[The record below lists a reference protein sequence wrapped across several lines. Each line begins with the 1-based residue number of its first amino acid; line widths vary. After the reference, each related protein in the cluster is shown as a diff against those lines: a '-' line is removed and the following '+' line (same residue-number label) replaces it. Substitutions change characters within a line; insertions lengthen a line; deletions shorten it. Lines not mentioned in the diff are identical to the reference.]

1 MQYIIFGV
9 LLLTA
14 FAIYFEARRRVAK
27 HQQDI
32 AEEKSEIAEETRMT
46 AQMAVFGAPHDGTY
60 VIAASEEMGAFYYR
74 LLQRGKETVRVKLNL
89 ANVLNAELLIN
100 GTVQTFEADSA
111 QTTLSNRAS
120 EVTALLLSH
129 YPPEIVRSISTIG
142 LRVIYNSDSGEQR
155 NLDILVLDDKEQR
168 QKTARVQ
175 VLKNTIWWWQYL
187 RMAARQARRTQAMI
201 DGDDADD
208 TMP

>member
-1 MQYIIFGV
+1 MQFIVFGI
-9 LLLTA
+9 LLLTV

-46 AQMAVFGAPHDGTY
+46 AQMAVFSAPNDGTY
-60 VIAASEEMGAFYYR
+60 VVAASEEMGAFYYR

-89 ANVLNAELLIN
+89 ANVLNADLLIN
-100 GTVQTFEADSA
+100 GTIQAVEADSG
-111 QTTLSNRAS
+111 QTSLSNRAS

-129 YPPEIVRSISTIG
+129 YPPEIVRSITTIG
-142 LRVIYNSDSGEQR
+142 LRVTYNSDSGEQR
-155 NLDILVLDDKEQR
+155 NLDMLVLDDKDQR
-168 QKTARVQ
+168 HKNSRIQ

-201 DGDDADD
+201 DGATDE
-208 TMP
+208 TM

>member
-1 MQYIIFGV
+1 MQFIVFGI
-9 LLLTA
+9 LLLTV

-46 AQMAVFGAPHDGTY
+46 AQMAVFSAPNDGTY
-60 VIAASEEMGAFYYR
+60 VVAASEEMGAFYYR

-89 ANVLNAELLIN
+89 ANVLNADLLIN
-100 GTVQTFEADSA
+100 GTIQTVEAESG
-111 QTTLSNRAS
+111 QTSLSNRAS

-129 YPPEIVRSISTIG
+129 YPPEIVRGITTIG
-142 LRVIYNSDSGEQR
+142 LRVTYNSDSGEQR
-155 NLDILVLDDKEQR
+155 NLDMLVMDDKDQR
-168 QKTARVQ
+168 HKNTRIQ

-201 DGDDADD
+201 DGATDENL
-208 TMP
+208 

>member
-1 MQYIIFGV
+1 MQFIVFGT
-9 LLLTA
+9 LLLTV

-46 AQMAVFGAPHDGTY
+46 AQMAVFSAPNDGTY
-60 VIAASEEMGAFYYR
+60 VVAASEEMGAFYYR

-89 ANVLNAELLIN
+89 ANILNADLLIN
-100 GTVQTFEADSA
+100 GTIQTVEAESG
-111 QTTLSNRAS
+111 QTSLSNRAS

-129 YPPEIVRSISTIG
+129 YPPEIVRGITTIG
-142 LRVIYNSDSGEQR
+142 LRVTYNSDSGEQR
-155 NLDILVLDDKEQR
+155 NLDMLVMDDKDQR
-168 QKTARVQ
+168 HKNARIQ

-201 DGDDADD
+201 DGATDENL
-208 TMP
+208 

>member
-1 MQYIIFGV
+1 MQFIVFGI
-9 LLLTA
+9 LLLTV

-46 AQMAVFGAPHDGTY
+46 AQMAVFSAPNDGTY
-60 VIAASEEMGAFYYR
+60 VVAASEEMGAFYYR
-74 LLQRGKETVRVKLNL
+74 LLQRGKQTVRVKLNL
-89 ANVLNAELLIN
+89 ANVLNADLLIN
-100 GTVQTFEADSA
+100 GTIQTVEADSG
-111 QTTLSNRAS
+111 QTSLSNRAS

-129 YPPEIVRSISTIG
+129 YPPEIVRSITTIG
-142 LRVIYNSDSGEQR
+142 LRVTYNSDSGEQR
-155 NLDILVLDDKEQR
+155 NLDMLVLDDKDQR
-168 QKTARVQ
+168 HKNSRIQ

-201 DGDDADD
+201 DGATDE
-208 TMP
+208 TM

>member
-1 MQYIIFGV
+1 MQFIVFGI
-9 LLLTA
+9 LLLTV

-46 AQMAVFGAPHDGTY
+46 AQMAVFSAPNDGTY
-60 VIAASEEMGAFYYR
+60 VVAASEEMGAFYYR

-89 ANVLNAELLIN
+89 ANVLNADLLIN
-100 GTVQTFEADSA
+100 GTIQNVEADSG
-111 QTTLSNRAS
+111 QTSLSNRAS

-129 YPPEIVRSISTIG
+129 YPPEIVRGITTIG
-142 LRVIYNSDSGEQR
+142 LRVTYNSDSGEQR
-155 NLDILVLDDKEQR
+155 NLDMLVLDDKDQR
-168 QKTARVQ
+168 HKNSRIQ

-201 DGDDADD
+201 DGATDE
-208 TMP
+208 TM

>member
-1 MQYIIFGV
+1 MQFIVFGI
-9 LLLTA
+9 LLLTV

-27 HQQDI
+27 HQQDM

-46 AQMAVFGAPHDGTY
+46 AQMAVFSAPNDGTY
-60 VIAASEEMGAFYYR
+60 VVAASEEMGAFYYR

-89 ANVLNAELLIN
+89 ANVLNADLLIN
-100 GTVQTFEADSA
+100 GTIQTVEADSG
-111 QTTLSNRAS
+111 QTSLSNRAS

-129 YPPEIVRSISTIG
+129 YPPEIVRSITTIG
-142 LRVIYNSDSGEQR
+142 LRVTYNSDSGEQR
-155 NLDILVLDDKEQR
+155 NLDMLVLDDKDQR
-168 QKTARVQ
+168 HKNSRIQ

-201 DGDDADD
+201 DGATDE
-208 TMP
+208 TM

>member
-1 MQYIIFGV
+1 MQFIVFGI
-9 LLLTA
+9 LLLTV

-46 AQMAVFGAPHDGTY
+46 AQMAVFSAPNDGTY

-89 ANVLNAELLIN
+89 ANVLNADLLIN
-100 GTVQTFEADSA
+100 GTVQTVEAESA
-111 QTTLSNRAS
+111 QTTFSNRAS

-129 YPPEIVRSISTIG
+129 YPPEIVRGITTIG
-142 LRVIYNSDSGEQR
+142 LRVTYNSDSGEQR
-155 NLDILVLDDKEQR
+155 NLDMLVLDDKDQR
-168 QKTARVQ
+168 HKNSRIQ

-201 DGDDADD
+201 DGETDENL
-208 TMP
+208 

>member
-1 MQYIIFGV
+1 MQFIVFGI
-9 LLLTA
+9 LLLTV

-46 AQMAVFGAPHDGTY
+46 AQMAVFSAPNDGTY
-60 VIAASEEMGAFYYR
+60 VVAASEEMGAFYYR

-89 ANVLNAELLIN
+89 ANVLNADLLIN
-100 GTVQTFEADSA
+100 GTIQNVEADSG
-111 QTTLSNRAS
+111 QTSLSNRAS

-129 YPPEIVRSISTIG
+129 YPPEIVRSITTIG
-142 LRVIYNSDSGEQR
+142 LRVTYNSDSGEQR
-155 NLDILVLDDKEQR
+155 NLDMLVLDDKDQR
-168 QKTARVQ
+168 HKNSRIQ

-201 DGDDADD
+201 DGATDE
-208 TMP
+208 TM

>member
-1 MQYIIFGV
+1 MQFIVFGI
-9 LLLTA
+9 LLLTV

-46 AQMAVFGAPHDGTY
+46 AQMAVFSAPNDGTY
-60 VIAASEEMGAFYYR
+60 VVAASEEMGAFYYR

-89 ANVLNAELLIN
+89 ANVLNADLLIN
-100 GTVQTFEADSA
+100 GTIQTVEADSG
-111 QTTLSNRAS
+111 QTSLSNRAS

-129 YPPEIVRSISTIG
+129 YPPEIVRSITTIG
-142 LRVIYNSDSGEQR
+142 LRVIYNSDSGEKR
-155 NLDILVLDDKEQR
+155 NLDMLVLDDKDQR
-168 QKTARVQ
+168 HKNSRIQ

-201 DGDDADD
+201 DGATDE
-208 TMP
+208 TM

>member
-1 MQYIIFGV
+1 MQFIVFGI
-9 LLLTA
+9 LLLTV

-46 AQMAVFGAPHDGTY
+46 AQMAVFSAPNDGTY
-60 VIAASEEMGAFYYR
+60 VVAASEEMGAFYYR
-74 LLQRGKETVRVKLNL
+74 LLQRSKETVRVKLNL
-89 ANVLNAELLIN
+89 ANVLNADLLIN
-100 GTVQTFEADSA
+100 GTIQTVEAESG
-111 QTTLSNRAS
+111 QTSLSNRAS

-129 YPPEIVRSISTIG
+129 YPPEIVRGITTIG
-142 LRVIYNSDSGEQR
+142 LRVTYNSDSGEQR
-155 NLDILVLDDKEQR
+155 NLDMLVMDDKDQR
-168 QKTARVQ
+168 HKNTRIQ

-201 DGDDADD
+201 DGATDENL
-208 TMP
+208 

>member
-1 MQYIIFGV
+1 MQFIVFGI
-9 LLLTA
+9 LLLTV

-46 AQMAVFGAPHDGTY
+46 AQMAVFSAPNDGTY
-60 VIAASEEMGAFYYR
+60 VVAASEEMGAFYYR
-74 LLQRGKETVRVKLNL
+74 LLQRGKETIRVKLNL
-89 ANVLNAELLIN
+89 ANVLNADLLIN
-100 GTVQTFEADSA
+100 GTIQTVEAESG
-111 QTTLSNRAS
+111 QTSLSNRAS

-129 YPPEIVRSISTIG
+129 YPPEIVRGITTIG
-142 LRVIYNSDSGEQR
+142 LRVTYNSDSGEQR
-155 NLDILVLDDKEQR
+155 NLDMLVMDDKDQR
-168 QKTARVQ
+168 HKNARIQ

-201 DGDDADD
+201 DGATDENL
-208 TMP
+208 

>member
-1 MQYIIFGV
+1 MQFIVFGI
-9 LLLTA
+9 LLLTV

-46 AQMAVFGAPHDGTY
+46 AQMAVFSAPNDGTY

-89 ANVLNAELLIN
+89 ANVLNADLLIN
-100 GTVQTFEADSA
+100 GTIQTVEAESA
-111 QTTLSNRAS
+111 QTTFSNRAS

-129 YPPEIVRSISTIG
+129 YPPEIVRSITTIG
-142 LRVIYNSDSGEQR
+142 LRVTYNSDSGEQR
-155 NLDILVLDDKEQR
+155 NLDMLVLDDKDQR
-168 QKTARVQ
+168 HKNSRIQ

-201 DGDDADD
+201 DGETDESL
-208 TMP
+208 

>member
-1 MQYIIFGV
+1 MQFIVFGI
-9 LLLTA
+9 LLLTV

-46 AQMAVFGAPHDGTY
+46 AQMAVFSAPNDGTY
-60 VIAASEEMGAFYYR
+60 VVAASEEMGAFYYR

-89 ANVLNAELLIN
+89 ANVLNADLLIN
-100 GTVQTFEADSA
+100 GTIQTVEADSG
-111 QTTLSNRAS
+111 QTSLSNRAS

-129 YPPEIVRSISTIG
+129 YPPEIVRSITTIG
-142 LRVIYNSDSGEQR
+142 LRVTYNSDSGEQR
-155 NLDILVLDDKEQR
+155 NLDMLVLDGKDQR
-168 QKTARVQ
+168 HKNSRIQ

-201 DGDDADD
+201 DGATDE
-208 TMP
+208 TM

>member
-1 MQYIIFGV
+1 MQFIVFGI
-9 LLLTA
+9 LLLTV
-14 FAIYFEARRRVAK
+14 FAIYFEARRRVTK

-46 AQMAVFGAPHDGTY
+46 AQMAVFSAPNDGTY
-60 VIAASEEMGAFYYR
+60 VVAASEEMGAFYYR

-89 ANVLNAELLIN
+89 ANVLNADLLIN
-100 GTVQTFEADSA
+100 GTIQTVEAESG
-111 QTTLSNRAS
+111 QTSLSNRAS

-129 YPPEIVRSISTIG
+129 YPPEIVRGITTIG
-142 LRVIYNSDSGEQR
+142 LRVTYNSDSGEQR
-155 NLDILVLDDKEQR
+155 NLDMLVMDDKDQR
-168 QKTARVQ
+168 HKNARIQ

-201 DGDDADD
+201 DGATDENL
-208 TMP
+208 

>member
-1 MQYIIFGV
+1 MQFIVFGI
-9 LLLTA
+9 LLLTV

-46 AQMAVFGAPHDGTY
+46 AQMAVFSAPNDGTY

-74 LLQRGKETVRVKLNL
+74 LLQRGKDTVRVKLNL
-89 ANVLNAELLIN
+89 ANVLNADLLIN
-100 GTVQTFEADSA
+100 GTIQTVEAESS
-111 QTTLSNRAS
+111 QTTFSNRAS

-129 YPPEIVRSISTIG
+129 YPPEIVRSITTIG
-142 LRVIYNSDSGEQR
+142 LRVTYNSDSGEQR
-155 NLDILVLDDKEQR
+155 NLDMLVLDDKDQR
-168 QKTARVQ
+168 HKNSRIQ

-201 DGDDADD
+201 DGETDEHL
-208 TMP
+208 

>member
-1 MQYIIFGV
+1 MQFIVFGI
-9 LLLTA
+9 LLLTV

-32 AEEKSEIAEETRMT
+32 AEEKSEIAEETRLT
-46 AQMAVFGAPHDGTY
+46 AQMAVFSAPNDGTY
-60 VIAASEEMGAFYYR
+60 VVAASEEMGAFYYR

-89 ANVLNAELLIN
+89 ANVLNADLLIN
-100 GTVQTFEADSA
+100 GTIQTVEADSG
-111 QTTLSNRAS
+111 QTSLSNRAS

-129 YPPEIVRSISTIG
+129 YPPEIVRSITTIG
-142 LRVIYNSDSGEQR
+142 LRVTYNSDSGEQR
-155 NLDILVLDDKEQR
+155 NLDMLVLDDKDQR
-168 QKTARVQ
+168 HKNSRIQ

-201 DGDDADD
+201 DGATDE
-208 TMP
+208 TM

>member
-1 MQYIIFGV
+1 MQFIVFGI
-9 LLLTA
+9 LLLTV

-46 AQMAVFGAPHDGTY
+46 AQMAVFSAPNDGTY
-60 VIAASEEMGAFYYR
+60 IVAASEEMGAFYYR

-89 ANVLNAELLIN
+89 ANVLNADLLIN
-100 GTVQTFEADSA
+100 GTIQTVEADSG
-111 QTTLSNRAS
+111 QTSLSNRAS

-129 YPPEIVRSISTIG
+129 YPPEIVRSITTIG

-155 NLDILVLDDKEQR
+155 NLDMLVLDDKDQR
-168 QKTARVQ
+168 HKNSRIQ

-201 DGDDADD
+201 DGATDE
-208 TMP
+208 TM

>member
-1 MQYIIFGV
+1 MQFIVFGI
-9 LLLTA
+9 LLLTV

-46 AQMAVFGAPHDGTY
+46 AQMAVFSAPNDGTY
-60 VIAASEEMGAFYYR
+60 VVAASEEMGAFYYR
-74 LLQRGKETVRVKLNL
+74 LLQRGKETVRVKVNL
-89 ANVLNAELLIN
+89 ANVLNADLLIN
-100 GTVQTFEADSA
+100 GTIQTVEADSG
-111 QTTLSNRAS
+111 QTSLSNRAS

-129 YPPEIVRSISTIG
+129 YPPEIVRSITTIG
-142 LRVIYNSDSGEQR
+142 LRVTYNSDSGEQR
-155 NLDILVLDDKEQR
+155 NLDMLVLDDKDQR
-168 QKTARVQ
+168 HKNSRIQ

-201 DGDDADD
+201 DGATDE
-208 TMP
+208 TM

>member
-1 MQYIIFGV
+1 MQFIVFGI

-46 AQMAVFGAPHDGTY
+46 AQMAVFGAPNYGTY

-89 ANVLNAELLIN
+89 ANVLNADLLIN
-100 GTVQTFEADSA
+100 GTLQTVEAESA
-111 QTTLSNRAS
+111 QSTLSNRAS
-120 EVTALLLSH
+120 EVTALLLSY
-129 YPPEIVRSISTIG
+129 YPPEVVRGITTIG
-142 LRVIYNSDSGEQR
+142 LRVTYNSESGEQR
-155 NLDILVLDDKEQR
+155 NLDMLVLDDKDQR
-168 QKTARVQ
+168 HKNSRIQ
-175 VLKNTIWWWQYL
+175 VLKNSIWWWQYL

-201 DGDDADD
+201 DGDTDE
-208 TMP
+208 TM

>member
-1 MQYIIFGV
+1 MQFIVFGI

-46 AQMAVFGAPHDGTY
+46 AQMAVFGAPNDGTY

-89 ANVLNAELLIN
+89 ANVLNADLLIN
-100 GTVQTFEADSA
+100 GTLQTVEAESA
-111 QTTLSNRAS
+111 QSTLSNRAS
-120 EVTALLLSH
+120 EVTALLLSY
-129 YPPEIVRSISTIG
+129 YPPEVVRAITTIG
-142 LRVIYNSDSGEQR
+142 LRVTYNSESGEQR
-155 NLDILVLDDKEQR
+155 NLDMLVLDDKDQR
-168 QKTARVQ
+168 HKNSRIQ
-175 VLKNTIWWWQYL
+175 VLKNSIWWWQYL

-201 DGDDADD
+201 DGDTDE
-208 TMP
+208 TM

>member
-1 MQYIIFGV
+1 MQFIVFGI
-9 LLLTA
+9 LLLTV

-46 AQMAVFGAPHDGTY
+46 AQMAVFSAPNDGTY
-60 VIAASEEMGAFYYR
+60 VVAASEEMGAFYYR

-89 ANVLNAELLIN
+89 ANVLNADLLIN
-100 GTVQTFEADSA
+100 GTIQTVEADSG
-111 QTTLSNRAS
+111 QTSLSNRAS

-129 YPPEIVRSISTIG
+129 YPPEIVRSITTIG
-142 LRVIYNSDSGEQR
+142 LRVTYNSDSGEQR
-155 NLDILVLDDKEQR
+155 NLDMLVLDDKDQR
-168 QKTARVQ
+168 HKNSRIQ

-201 DGDDADD
+201 DGATDE
-208 TMP
+208 TL

>member
-1 MQYIIFGV
+1 MQFIVFGI
-9 LLLTA
+9 LLLTV

-46 AQMAVFGAPHDGTY
+46 AQMAVFSAPNDGTY

-89 ANVLNAELLIN
+89 ANVLNADLLIN
-100 GTVQTFEADSA
+100 GAIQTVEAESA
-111 QTTLSNRAS
+111 QTTFSNRAS

-129 YPPEIVRSISTIG
+129 YPPEIVRGITTIG
-142 LRVIYNSDSGEQR
+142 LRVTYNSDSGEQR
-155 NLDILVLDDKEQR
+155 NLDMLVLDDKDQR
-168 QKTARVQ
+168 HKNTRIQ

-201 DGDDADD
+201 DGETDENL
-208 TMP
+208 

>member
-1 MQYIIFGV
+1 MQFIVFGV

-46 AQMAVFGAPHDGTY
+46 EQMAVFGAPNDGTY

-89 ANVLNAELLIN
+89 ANVLNADLLIN
-100 GTVQTFEADSA
+100 GTVQSVEAESS

-142 LRVIYNSDSGEQR
+142 LRVTYYSESGEQR
-155 NLDILVLDDKEQR
+155 NLDMLVLDDKDQR
-168 QKTARVQ
+168 HKNARVQ
-175 VLKNTIWWWQYL
+175 ILKNTIWWWQYL
-187 RMAARQARRTQAMI
+187 RMAALQARRTQAMI
-201 DGDDADD
+201 DGETDENL
-208 TMP
+208 

>member
-1 MQYIIFGV
+1 MQFIVFGI
-9 LLLTA
+9 LLLTVL
-14 FAIYFEARRRVAK
+14 AIYFEARRRVAK

-46 AQMAVFGAPHDGTY
+46 AQMAVFSAPNDGTY
-60 VIAASEEMGAFYYR
+60 VVAASEEMGAFYYR

-89 ANVLNAELLIN
+89 ANVLNADLLIN
-100 GTVQTFEADSA
+100 GTIQTVEADSG
-111 QTTLSNRAS
+111 QTSLSNRAS

-129 YPPEIVRSISTIG
+129 YPPEIVRSITTIG
-142 LRVIYNSDSGEQR
+142 LRVTYNSDSGEQR
-155 NLDILVLDDKEQR
+155 NLDMLVLDDKDQR
-168 QKTARVQ
+168 HKNSRIQ

-201 DGDDADD
+201 DGATDE
-208 TMP
+208 TM

>member
-1 MQYIIFGV
+1 MQFIVFGI
-9 LLLTA
+9 LLLTV

-46 AQMAVFGAPHDGTY
+46 AQMAVFSAPNDGTY
-60 VIAASEEMGAFYYR
+60 VVAASEEMGAFYYR

-89 ANVLNAELLIN
+89 ANVLNADLLIN
-100 GTVQTFEADSA
+100 GTIQTVEAESG
-111 QTTLSNRAS
+111 QTSLSNRAS

-129 YPPEIVRSISTIG
+129 YPPEIVRGITTIG
-142 LRVIYNSDSGEQR
+142 LRVTYNSDSGEQR
-155 NLDILVLDDKEQR
+155 NLDMLVMDDKDQR
-168 QKTARVQ
+168 HKNARIQ

-201 DGDDADD
+201 DGATDENL
-208 TMP
+208 

>member
-1 MQYIIFGV
+1 MQFIVFVI

-46 AQMAVFGAPHDGTY
+46 AQMAVFGAPNDGTY

-89 ANVLNAELLIN
+89 ANVLNADLLIN
-100 GTVQTFEADSA
+100 GTLQTVEAESA
-111 QTTLSNRAS
+111 QSTLSNRAS
-120 EVTALLLSH
+120 EVTALLLSY
-129 YPPEIVRSISTIG
+129 YPPEVVRGITTIG
-142 LRVIYNSDSGEQR
+142 LRVTYNSESGEQR
-155 NLDILVLDDKEQR
+155 NLDMLVLDDKDQR
-168 QKTARVQ
+168 HKNSRIQ
-175 VLKNTIWWWQYL
+175 VLKNSIWWWQYL

-201 DGDDADD
+201 DGDTDE
-208 TMP
+208 TM

>member
-1 MQYIIFGV
+1 MQFIVFGI
-9 LLLTA
+9 LLLTV

-46 AQMAVFGAPHDGTY
+46 AQMAVFSAPNDGTY
-60 VIAASEEMGAFYYR
+60 VVAASEEMGAFYYR

-89 ANVLNAELLIN
+89 ANVLNADLLIN
-100 GTVQTFEADSA
+100 GTIQTVEADSG
-111 QTTLSNRAS
+111 QTSLSNRAS

-129 YPPEIVRSISTIG
+129 YPPEIVRSITTIG
-142 LRVIYNSDSGEQR
+142 LRVTYNSDSGEQR
-155 NLDILVLDDKEQR
+155 NLDMLVLDDKDQR
-168 QKTARVQ
+168 HKNSRIQ

-201 DGDDADD
+201 DGATDE
-208 TMP
+208 TM

>member
-1 MQYIIFGV
+1 MQFIVFGI
-9 LLLTA
+9 LLLTV

-46 AQMAVFGAPHDGTY
+46 AQMAVFSAPNDGTY
-60 VIAASEEMGAFYYR
+60 VVAASEEMGAFYYR

-89 ANVLNAELLIN
+89 ANVLNADLLIN
-100 GTVQTFEADSA
+100 GTIQTVDADSG
-111 QTTLSNRAS
+111 QTSLSNRAS

-129 YPPEIVRSISTIG
+129 YPPEIVRSITTIG
-142 LRVIYNSDSGEQR
+142 LRVTYNSDSGEQR
-155 NLDILVLDDKEQR
+155 NLDMLVLDDKDQR
-168 QKTARVQ
+168 HKNSRIQ

-201 DGDDADD
+201 DGATDE
-208 TMP
+208 TM

>member
-1 MQYIIFGV
+1 MQFIVFGI
-9 LLLTA
+9 LLLTV

-46 AQMAVFGAPHDGTY
+46 AQMAVFSAPNDGTY
-60 VIAASEEMGAFYYR
+60 VVAASEEMGAFYYR

-89 ANVLNAELLIN
+89 ANVLNADLLIN
-100 GTVQTFEADSA
+100 GTIQTVEADSG
-111 QTTLSNRAS
+111 QTSLSNRAS

-129 YPPEIVRSISTIG
+129 YPPEIVRSITTIG
-142 LRVIYNSDSGEQR
+142 LRVTYNSDSGEQR
-155 NLDILVLDDKEQR
+155 NLDMLVMDDKDQR
-168 QKTARVQ
+168 HKNARIQ

-201 DGDDADD
+201 DGETDENL
-208 TMP
+208 

>member
-1 MQYIIFGV
+1 MQFIVFGI
-9 LLLTA
+9 LLLTV

-60 VIAASEEMGAFYYR
+60 VVAASEEMGAFYYR

-89 ANVLNAELLIN
+89 ANVIGADLLIN
-100 GTVQTFEADSA
+100 GSLQTVEAESS

-120 EVTALLLSH
+120 EVTALLLSY
-129 YPPEIVRSISTIG
+129 YPPEVVRSITTIG
-142 LRVIYNSDSGEQR
+142 LRITYNSDSGEQR
-155 NLDILVLDDKEQR
+155 NLDMLVLDDKDQR
-168 QKTARVQ
+168 NKNSRIQ

-187 RMAARQARRTQAMI
+187 RMAARQARRTQALI
-201 DGDDADD
+201 DGDTDESL
-208 TMP
+208 

>member
-1 MQYIIFGV
+1 MQFIVFGI
-9 LLLTA
+9 LLLTV

-46 AQMAVFGAPHDGTY
+46 AQMAVFSAPNDGTY

-89 ANVLNAELLIN
+89 ANVLNADLLIN
-100 GTVQTFEADSA
+100 GTIQTVEAESA
-111 QTTLSNRAS
+111 QTTFSNRAS

-129 YPPEIVRSISTIG
+129 YPPEIVRSITTIG
-142 LRVIYNSDSGEQR
+142 LRVTYNSDSGEQR
-155 NLDILVLDDKEQR
+155 NLDMLVLDDKDQR
-168 QKTARVQ
+168 HKNSRIQ

-201 DGDDADD
+201 DGADD
-208 TMP
+208 ENI

>member
-1 MQYIIFGV
+1 MQFIVFGI
-9 LLLTA
+9 LLLTV

-46 AQMAVFGAPHDGTY
+46 AQMAVFSAPNDGTY
-60 VIAASEEMGAFYYR
+60 VVAASEEMGAFYYR

-89 ANVLNAELLIN
+89 ANVLNADLLIN
-100 GTVQTFEADSA
+100 GTIQTVEADSG
-111 QTTLSNRAS
+111 QTSLSNRAS

-129 YPPEIVRSISTIG
+129 YPPEIVRSTTTIG
-142 LRVIYNSDSGEQR
+142 LRVTYNSDSGEQR
-155 NLDILVLDDKEQR
+155 NLDMLVLDDKDQR
-168 QKTARVQ
+168 HKNSRIQ

-201 DGDDADD
+201 DGATDE
-208 TMP
+208 TM